1 LELFRLTHKSWA
13 CYIPIMKFTRRL
25 NVMLPP
31 DVADELDAYAEEMRT
46 TKSEVVR
53 QLIVREFKLERPHSD
68 RESK

>member
-1 LELFRLTHKSWA
+1 
-13 CYIPIMKFTRRL
+13 
-25 NVMLPP
+25 MLPP

-53 QLIVREFKLERPHSD
+53 QLIVREFKLERPHNG

>member
-1 LELFRLTHKSWA
+1 
-13 CYIPIMKFTRRL
+13 MKFTRRL

-53 QLIVREFKLERPHSD
+53 QLIVREFKMERPHNG